1 MATTALSIVL
11 SRILHIENVIANFT
25 NLKFKD
31 DTTNTNG
38 RNNGKKGSGIL
49 YDDVAN
55 DGKLLKKLNN
65 GDFIEL
71 NDTCQIISTVVENDF
86 HFCSFSTML
95 VNMDSVCSA
104 SLRTFQS
111 VLPDVQSHTH
121 VNRKRI
127 LLGILHRYS
136 EWMIMEEP
144 KEHSSKPFKE
154 DSSRTDNEINGIAIM
169 NNSEVKDTNKKHEN
183 HGILVEEGPSS
194 LSNYWE
200 IYNIWYSERMKAMM
214 QIEKEFNN
222 LIEDERENGG
232 RLLRKW
238 YALSKPPLVSLNQ
251 SGKRN
256 HEVEREGR
264 ENDNDSSKNYEF
276 EKEKEKEKG
285 KEQEKEEDGIA
296 ICKDKNK
303 NKDDRHKK
311 VGGLSK
317 NEIYNNNDIDINIEN
332 NCNNDNNNNDNNNY
346 INNSNN
352 NSANY
357 NNKNNKIIDNNCEE
371 KYPTTS
377 SFDSAQY
384 EYEKIQI
391 KSFNKEE
398 KVVQNHGNNSSEISG
413 NIPQNISEN
422 VPLQNS
428 YHSPRCIS
436 AFIKYFVSY
445 YIIQPYE
452 LKDEKLQNATYAL
465 LETLVFRRLNSRIF
479 RYSSK
484 SLKVGLM
491 YLSMLIFFLYV
502 WSYSILVFI
511 YYILFFF
518 CRIVTKKLF

>member
-144 KEHSSKPFKE
+144 KEHSSKPVKE

-169 NNSEVKDTNKKHEN
+169 NKSGVKDTNKKHEN

-251 SGKRN
+251 SEKKN
-256 HEVEREGR
+256 HETEGEGR
-264 ENDNDSSKNYEF
+264 ENYNDSSKNYEF

-285 KEQEKEEDGIA
+285 KEQEKEEDRIA
-296 ICKDKNK
+296 ICKDKNR

-352 NSANY
+352 NSTNY
-357 NNKNNKIIDNNCEE
+357 DRKKNKIIDNNCEE
-371 KYPTTS
+371 NYPTTS

-391 KSFNKEE
+391 KSFNKNE

-502 WSYSILVFI
+502 FSYSIRFYLFCSFVF
-511 YYILFFF
+511 L
-518 CRIVTKKLF
+518 